1 MSKRHNLR
9 EFQQRL
15 LDRLQDK
22 EATAARVSMLG
33 VQIAGQRWLV
43 DMADIS
49 EVLPLPRLS
58 KVPFTKHWFR
68 GVINVRGNLY
78 GVIDMAAYPQGS
90 LISGVSANRVL
101 LVADRYAFN
110 VALLVERVLG
120 LRDVRNWQKSEREG
134 LTEFQDGQGASWRK
148 LEVSGLFGQVE
159 FLQVGV

>member
-9 EFQQRL
+9 DFQQRVI
-15 LDRLQDK
+15 DRLQDK

-58 KVPFTKHWFR
+58 KVPFTKPWFR

-78 GVIDMAAYPQGS
+78 GVIDMAAYQHG
-90 LISGVSANRVL
+90 SGVSGVGANRVL
-101 LVADRYAFN
+101 LVAERYAFN
-110 VALLVERVLG
+110 VSLLVERVLG
-120 LRDVRNWQKSEREG
+120 LRDVRNWQQSEREG
-134 LTEFQDGQGASWRK
+134 LTEYRDGQGSGWRK
-148 LEVSGLFGQVE
+148 LEVPGLFEQAE